1 VSVTAADVR
10 PLGERRSAKILGRF
24 AVREHAAPFWATLW
38 VAALAAV
45 LGALVPLV
53 TGDPVP
59 LRAQDV
65 VFVLAAGS
73 FMACGLIAWRR
84 RPDNHAGRLMTAIG
98 FAALIYPLLIQVEA
112 PLAMTLAMLFSAV
125 WTIGYAAL
133 LLSFMTGGLLTG
145 TIDRLLV
152 GVFTLTLFVAHFAL
166 LLVYPAPGNLLLI
179 ETNMTIAD
187 AINDSA
193 RWITAGASIVLVF
206 VLLSRWRGAS
216 KPRRRALL
224 PGVVGI
230 VSSILYS
237 ILLVQGILGDTPA
250 DSLWITVNLSVLL
263 VPAAYLFGLLR
274 SRLARTGLAGLI
286 LQLRTMQGAELEPAL
301 GRALGDP
308 SLRVVHGDVPPAPA
322 PRQSVARIERD
333 GRPVAALV
341 YDESL
346 DDDPELVE
354 AVSAAA
360 ALALENEQLN
370 AELLDRLDELR
381 GSRARIVEATQKER
395 QRLERNLH
403 DGAQQRL
410 VALSLELTL
419 LEARFAK
426 DPDAKAA
433 VDSVRT
439 ELTESLHE
447 LRELARGIH
456 PAVVTGHGLAV
467 ALESVATRSPVPVK
481 LDVALDGRMPEAVE
495 VAAYY
500 IVAESLT
507 NVAKYAGASSA
518 RVAVSR
524 DDGELVVE
532 ITDDGVGGA
541 DEDAGSG
548 LRGLADRVE
557 ALDGRLQ
564 VWSPRGGGTC
574 VRAEIPCGS

>member
-1 VSVTAADVR
+1 MPSAVR
-10 PLGERRSAKILGRF
+10 SIAGRRARRSARILDRF
-24 AVREHAAPFWATLW
+24 AARQHGPVFWATLS
-38 VAALAAV
+38 VAGLAAV

-53 TGDPVP
+53 TADPVP
-59 LRAQDV
+59 LRGQDV

-73 FMACGLIAWRR
+73 FIGCGLVAWRR
-84 RPDNHAGRLMTAIG
+84 RADNHAGRLMTAIG
-98 FAALIYPLLIQVEA
+98 FTALIYPLLIQLDSS
-112 PLAMTLAMLFSAV
+112 LATTLAYLFSSV

-133 LLSFMTGGLLTG
+133 LLSFMTDGLLAG
-145 TIDRLLV
+145 TIDRLIV
-152 GVFTLTLFVAHFAL
+152 GVFTLTLFVAHFLL
-166 LLVYPAPGNLLLI
+166 LLVYPIPGNLLLV

-187 AINDSA
+187 GINDAA
-193 RWITAGASIVLVF
+193 RWISAGASIGLVF

-237 ILLVQGILGDTPA
+237 VLLVQAILGETPTNA
-250 DSLWITVNLSVLL
+250 LWTTVNLSVLL

-274 SRLARTGLAGLI
+274 SRLARTGLADLI
-286 LQLRTMQGAELEPAL
+286 LQLRTMHGAELEAAL
-301 GRALGDP
+301 ARALGDP
-308 SLRVVHGDVPPAPA
+308 GLRVVYGDVPPAPGA
-322 PRQSVARIERD
+322 GQSVVPVERE

-341 YDESL
+341 YDASL

-360 ALALENEQLN
+360 ALALENERLN
-370 AELLDRLDELR
+370 AELLDRLEELR
-381 GSRARIVEATQKER
+381 GSRARIIEATQKER

-433 VDSVRT
+433 IDSVRT
-439 ELTESLHE
+439 ELGESLQE

-456 PAVVTGHGLAV
+456 PAIVTGHGLGV
-467 ALESVATRSPVPVK
+467 ALESVAARSPVPVK
-481 LDVALDGRMPEAVE
+481 LEVSLEERVPEAVE

-500 IVAESLT
+500 LVAESLT
-507 NVAKYAGASSA
+507 NVAKYAEASA
-518 RVAVSR
+518 ATVAVWR
-524 DDGELVVE
+524 AGGELVVE
-532 ITDDGVGGA
+532 VADDGIGGA
-541 DEDAGSG
+541 DEAAGSG

-557 ALDGRLQ
+557 ALDGRLR
-564 VWSPRGGGTC
+564 VWSPHGGGTRL
-574 VRAEIPCGS
+574 RAEIPCGS